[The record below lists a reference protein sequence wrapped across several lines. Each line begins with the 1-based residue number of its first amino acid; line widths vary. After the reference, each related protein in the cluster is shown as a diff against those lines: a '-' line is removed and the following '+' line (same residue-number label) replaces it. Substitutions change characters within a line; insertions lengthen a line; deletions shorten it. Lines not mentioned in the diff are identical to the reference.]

1 MGAFNT
7 SPQPLAIGI
16 FTRHPPFDLPFGFR
30 MSAITLEHRDDYWH
44 ASFFA
49 LGSPCELLVD
59 SHDRTLSAQLAEVA
73 FNEAKRVEQ
82 KFSRYRDDNIVH
94 IIHHHPG
101 VPVEVDDE
109 TTKLLDYA
117 DLCYDLSE
125 GLFDI
130 TSGVLR
136 KVWKFD
142 GSDHV
147 PRPHDITPL
156 LPQIGWN
163 KVTWRP
169 PYLTLPAGMEID
181 FGGIG
186 KEYAVDKTGL
196 LLTAQSDISMVVNFG
211 GDLFVTGR
219 RATGSPWRIGI
230 DNPEASGLHAL
241 AQLELTRGGV
251 ATSGDA
257 RRFLLKDNIRYGHI
271 LNPKTGWP
279 VRNTPRSVTVAA
291 PTCLEAGI
299 LTTFAMLNGKN
310 AEKFLCEQQVQ
321 HWIVW

>member
-1 MGAFNT
+1 M
-7 SPQPLAIGI
+7 P
-16 FTRHPPFDLPFGFR
+16 
-30 MSAITLEHRDDYWH
+30 AITLERRDDYWL
-44 ASFFA
+44 ARFLA

-59 SHDRTLSAQLAEVA
+59 TDDRALAAQLAEVA
-73 FNEAKRVEQ
+73 RSEAKRVEQ

-94 IIHHHPG
+94 LIHHHHG
-101 VPVEVDDE
+101 AAVEVDDE
-109 TTKLLDYA
+109 TAKLLDYA
-117 DLCYDLSE
+117 NLCYDLSE

-142 GSDHV
+142 GSDRV
-147 PRPHDITPL
+147 PAQHDIAAL
-156 LPQIGWN
+156 LPRIGWN
-163 KVTWRP
+163 KVTWNK

-186 KEYAVDKTGL
+186 KEYAVDKSAL
-196 LLTAQSDISMVVNFG
+196 ILAARSDASMVVNFG

-219 RATGSPWRIGI
+219 RANGHPWRIGI
-230 DNPEASGLHAL
+230 DDPDASGLHAL
-241 AQLELTRGGV
+241 AQLQLARGGV
-251 ATSGDA
+251 ATSGDS

-279 VRNTPRSVTVAA
+279 ARDTPRSVTVAA
-291 PTCLEAGI
+291 PTCLEAGM
-299 LTTFAMLNGKN
+299 LTTFAMLQGIN
-310 AEKFLCEQQVQ
+310 AEKFLNEEEVQ